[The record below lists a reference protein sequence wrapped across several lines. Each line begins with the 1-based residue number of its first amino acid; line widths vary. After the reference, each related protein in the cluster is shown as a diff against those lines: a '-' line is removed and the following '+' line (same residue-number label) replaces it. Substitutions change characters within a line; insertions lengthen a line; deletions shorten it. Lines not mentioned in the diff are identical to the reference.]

1 MPASF
6 SLYIGIAAAQMLPPV
21 HIEFEGKF
29 PPIDDR
35 PPKRSNNSYVIPLF
49 IAILVLINGIV
60 ESSLAL
66 FIFDVAPGLVH
77 AGNL

>member
-1 MPASF
+1 
-6 SLYIGIAAAQMLPPV
+6 MLPLL

-29 PPIDDR
+29 PPIDNR
-35 PPKRSNNSYVIPLF
+35 PPKRSNNSYVMPLF